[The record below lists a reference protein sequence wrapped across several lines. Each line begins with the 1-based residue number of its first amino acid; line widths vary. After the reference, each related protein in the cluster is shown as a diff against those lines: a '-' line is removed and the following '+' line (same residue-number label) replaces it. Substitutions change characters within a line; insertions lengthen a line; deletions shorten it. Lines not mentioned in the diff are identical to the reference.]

1 MEIKK
6 LEDAFYSENSH
17 LVEVMDKQGNAWT
30 SDKTRGY
37 GIVVVEIV
45 GLRFGI
51 PLRSNANHKQCYNFS
66 GNKAL
71 DYSKAVLLMKDEY
84 ISDVPFK
91 IPDEEFL
98 IIQKKSFF
106 ITKQFTKYVERYI
119 EAVKQGDDN
128 KLKTYRFST
137 LQNYHAELKL

>member
-6 LEDAFYSENSH
+6 LEDAFYIENKH
-17 LVEVMDKQGNAWT
+17 LVEVLDKRGNAWT

-37 GIVVVEIV
+37 GIVLVEIV

-91 IPDEEFL
+91 IPDEEFI

-106 ITKQFTKYVERYI
+106 ITTQFTKYVVRYI
-119 EAVKQGDDN
+119 EAVKQHDKN
-128 KLKTYRFST
+128 KLKSYCFST
-137 LQNYHAELKL
+137 LQNYHVELKI